1 MRECDLELLRVIQEA
16 PNPEK
21 AMNVAMDILSRYVAG
36 EDMESIAAS
45 YGISLEEVL
54 QR

>member
-1 MRECDLELLRVIQEA
+1 MRECEMELLRVIQES

-21 AMNVAMDILSRYVAG
+21 ALKVALDIVQRCVAG
-36 EDMESIAAS
+36 EEMESIAAS
-45 YGISLEEVL
+45 YGLSLEEVL

>member
-1 MRECDLELLRVIQEA
+1 MRECDRELLRVIQES

-21 AMNVAMDILSRYVAG
+21 ALKVALDIVKRCVTG
-36 EDMESIAAS
+36 EEMESIAAS
-45 YGISLEEVL
+45 YGLSLEEVL